1 MESIQKDCMDVSTK
15 GYPIKRI
22 HSQEYTLKENMFDPH
37 FSGSPPVNS
46 FMEKLFKREAKHF
59 NSPTSPSIKT
69 SPYSRLSNTLSFDK

>member
-22 HSQEYTLKENMFDPH
+22 NSQEYTLKQNVFDPH

-59 NSPTSPSIKT
+59 NTPTSSSIK
-69 SPYSRLSNTLSFDK
+69 SLNYSSLPKTFSSDK